1 MTIVP
6 DSRRWRMGLTN
17 RTLIVVAVVAVL
29 SALLAGLVSY
39 PLVLNASRQ
48 QARATLALLA
58 DLTAGSLTDSA
69 GPDRGRDGDGDRD
82 RRLPPALV
90 DALLRER
97 VDGYIVTASAG
108 TAPPEGTTAAEVVAV
123 TGGQRVSTETLTST
137 EAVFVEG
144 RPLSTGV
151 GILLVQPVDVA
162 RTPAGAVLARLALA
176 LLIGLA
182 IALVVGIIAAR
193 RVTRPLRMAADAAL
207 RLSRGER
214 DVAVEPR
221 GPAEVAALADSLNRL
236 NAALVTSEG
245 RQREFLLSV
254 SHELRTPL
262 TAVRGYAEALADGV
276 VEADDIARTG
286 SIVRSE
292 ADRLDR
298 LVSDL
303 LVLAR
308 LDAVDFQV
316 HPVAVD
322 LAEFGRDA
330 ADVWSDRCD
339 RDGCPF
345 TADLPTW
352 PLTLHTD
359 PVRLRQIID
368 NLAENALRVTPEG
381 RPIALSVRS
390 DGPWAVIEVRD
401 GGPGLTVDDAAVAFE
416 PGVLHERYRGIR
428 QVGTGLG
435 LALVGRLTTALGGQV
450 EAGTA
455 PEGGARFTV
464 RLPLT

>member
-1 MTIVP
+1 MTSVP
-6 DSRRWRMGLTN
+6 EQRRWRMGLTN

-58 DLTAGSLTDSA
+58 DLTAGSLTDN
-69 GPDRGRDGDGDRD
+69 GGGDRDRDGD

-97 VDGYIVTASAG
+97 VDGYIVTSAAG
-108 TAPPEGTTAAEVVAV
+108 TTPPEGTTAADVTAV
-123 TGGQRVSTETLTST
+123 TTGNRVSTDARSGG

-144 RPLSTGV
+144 RPLSDGV

-162 RTPAGAVLARLALA
+162 RTPAGAVLTRLALA

-182 IALVVGIIAAR
+182 IALIVGIIAAR
-193 RVTRPLRMAADAAL
+193 RVTRPLRVAADAAL

-276 VEADDIARTG
+276 VDGEDVARTG

-316 HPVAVD
+316 HPVEVD
-322 LAEFGRDA
+322 LGEFGREA
-330 ADVWSDRCD
+330 AAVWADRCD
-339 RDGCPF
+339 RAGCPF

-352 PLTLHTD
+352 PLAVHTD

-381 RPIALSVRS
+381 RPIALSLRS
-390 DGPWAVIEVRD
+390 EGAWAVIEVRD
-401 GGPGLTVDDAAVAFE
+401 GGPGLTADDAAVAFE

-435 LALVGRLTTALGGQV
+435 LALVGRLTAALGGQV
-450 EAGTA
+450 EAGAA

-464 RLPLT
+464 RLPLGG